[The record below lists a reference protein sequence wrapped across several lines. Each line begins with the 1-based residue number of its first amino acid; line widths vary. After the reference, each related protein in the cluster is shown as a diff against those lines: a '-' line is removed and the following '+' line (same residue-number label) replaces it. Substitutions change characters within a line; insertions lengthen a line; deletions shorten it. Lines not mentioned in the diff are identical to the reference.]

1 MTFLLY
7 VPQNDKN
14 SMESLMLLHHCG
26 TQKKSLKEKMEEK
39 EGNCGNA
46 FYQNCTFWYF

>member
-14 SMESLMLLHHCG
+14 SIESLMPLHQHDS
-26 TQKKSLKEKMEEK
+26 QKSLKEKMEQK
-39 EGNCGNA
+39 EENSRNTFDQICA
-46 FYQNCTFWYF
+46 FWYF